1 MLFLLVAWLLHYS
14 ESGLTISIDMYHSF
28 FQSINSLVF
37 LMTCDDGDSYKSRF
51 WWINC
56 VLHEPALFYVFQ
68 GAIMTTSTAAASH
81 SVILTT
87 FSGNSSAAEIR
98 LQTFSV
104 GLWWD
109 LTFSRRRKKEGLKRV
124 LRVQSRQRLLLAASF
139 YLVKN
144 TPRWPETENIL
155 SVRVVCC
162 VKTLWFLISWQRLL
176 CRKVIDGA
184 LDRGNVL

>member
-1 MLFLLVAWLLHYS
+1 
-14 ESGLTISIDMYHSF
+14 
-28 FQSINSLVF
+28 
-37 LMTCDDGDSYKSRF
+37 
-51 WWINC
+51 
-56 VLHEPALFYVFQ
+56 
-68 GAIMTTSTAAASH
+68 MTTSTAAASH

-144 TPRWPETENIL
+144 TPR
-155 SVRVVCC
+155 
-162 VKTLWFLISWQRLL
+162 
-176 CRKVIDGA
+176 
-184 LDRGNVL
+184 